1 MQKYHPQKIEKK
13 WQQYWQKKQLFVAK
27 DFSRK
32 PKKYILVEFP
42 YPSGAGLHMGH
53 LRPYVAADVYARYH
67 RMKGNEVFF
76 PIGWDAF
83 GLPAENYA
91 IKMGVHP
98 VKTTAQNISNA
109 KRQMLSWGL
118 SFD

>member
-1 MQKYHPQKIEKK
+1 MSNYKPQEIEKK
-13 WQQYWQKKQLFVAK
+13 WQENWEKQKLFAAK
-27 DFSRK
+27 DSSKK

-67 RMKGNEVFF
+67 RMKGFETLF

-98 VKTTAQNISNA
+98 SITTKKNIENA
-109 KRQMLSWGL
+109 KKANAVLG
-118 SFD
+118 FKF